1 MAELCRRPAILGV
14 HLTLVGVALDVV
26 GFASPTRTIGRR
38 LRKATGTI
46 VTPTSRIT
54 EIQKG
59 LDFKRLRFV
68 LLSV

>member
-26 GFASPTRTIGRR
+26 GFASPTITIG

-46 VTPTSRIT
+46 VTPTSGIT

>member
-1 MAELCRRPAILGV
+1 MAELRRRPAILGV
-14 HLTLVGVALDVV
+14 HLTLVAVALDVV
-26 GFASPTRTIGRR
+26 GFASPTITIVA
-38 LRKATGTI
+38 LRKATGTV
-46 VTPTSRIT
+46 VTPTSGFT